1 MLKTTKK
8 AEHHMI
14 SSSIVDTSSVNTSDV
29 LTLMRELIRQEKE
42 NIVLFP
48 DKKEQYPA
56 VLAILMKIKNDYNG
70 K

>member
-1 MLKTTKK
+1 
-8 AEHHMI
+8 MI
-14 SSSIVDTSSVNTSDV
+14 SSSIVDTSNVNTSDV
-29 LTLMRELIRQEKE
+29 LTLMRELIRQERE

-48 DKKEQYPA
+48 DKKEQYQA